1 MERFDRGVRDWGED
15 GGESVYTILD
25 KTGRSSSYRYPRF
38 MDHRGIQ
45 WRVRRA
51 TFQRGIFHGLVSFG
65 REIDWPIRLQ
75 RISRAGITRRNSRM
89 QRRIVLGCLFRQRLF
104 MYKIFIS
111 GLIVN
116 GSIVLLQ
123 FLVDPFIIRTCNIW
137 NVEQDTKDLL

>member
-1 MERFDRGVRDWGED
+1 
-15 GGESVYTILD
+15 
-25 KTGRSSSYRYPRF
+25 
-38 MDHRGIQ
+38 
-45 WRVRRA
+45 
-51 TFQRGIFHGLVSFG
+51 
-65 REIDWPIRLQ
+65 
-75 RISRAGITRRNSRM
+75 
-89 QRRIVLGCLFRQRLF
+89 